1 MTNVLLVEDDA
12 PLRRALSV
20 TLRARGLDLVTAADG
35 RAAIQL
41 FGSTPIDLV
50 LLDLG
55 LPDMDGLEVVKRI
68 RATSS
73 IPVIVVSA
81 RRDQS
86 EKVRV
91 LDAGADDY
99 VTKPFGVDE
108 LTARIRAALRRSQ
121 SGDAAEGLIE
131 TPDFKIDLG
140 RKEVTDAGG
149 AQVHL
154 TPTEWGV
161 LEVLVRGKG
170 AMVSGQVIL
179 RDVWGPAAAD
189 DTHYLRVYMANLRR
203 KLEPQPATPR
213 YLITVPGMGYRFDEH
228 GTADAGGHTGRPRL

>member
-1 MTNVLLVEDDA
+1 MTVVLLVEDDA

-20 TLRARGLDLVTAADG
+20 TLRARGLDIMTAADG
-35 RAAIQL
+35 RSAIDT
-41 FGSTPIDLV
+41 FGTNTIDLV

-55 LPDMDGLEVVKRI
+55 LPDMDGLQVVRRI
-68 RATSS
+68 RAASD

-86 EKVRV
+86 EKVRA

-99 VTKPFGVDE
+99 VTKPFGVEE

-121 SGDAAEGLIE
+121 GGDPAERVIE
-131 TPDFKIDLG
+131 TPDFHIDLV
-140 RKEVTDAGG
+140 RKQVLDAAGE
-149 AQVHL
+149 QVHL

-179 RDVWGPAAAD
+179 RDVWGPAAVE
-189 DTHYLRVYMANLRR
+189 DTHYLRVYMAQLRR
-203 KLEPQPATPR
+203 KLEPEPATPK
-213 YLITVPGMGYRFDEH
+213 YLLTVPGMGYIFDE
-228 GTADAGGHTGRPRL
+228 TGSGR

>member
-1 MTNVLLVEDDA
+1 VTVVMLVEDDA

-20 TLRARGLDLVTAADG
+20 TLRARGLEIVTAADG
-35 RAAIQL
+35 RSAIEL
-41 FGSTPIDLV
+41 FGKNIDLV

-55 LPDMDGLEVVKRI
+55 LPDMDGLQVVRRI
-68 RATSS
+68 RSASDV
-73 IPVIVVSA
+73 PVIVVSA

-86 EKVRV
+86 EKVRA

-121 SGDAAEGLIE
+121 GGDPAERVIE
-131 TPDFKIDLG
+131 TPDFHIDLV
-140 RKEVTDAGG
+140 RKQVLDSAGQ
-149 AQVHL
+149 QVHL

-179 RDVWGPAAAD
+179 RDVWGPAAVD
-189 DTHYLRVYMANLRR
+189 DTHYLRVYMAQLRR
-203 KLEPQPATPR
+203 KLEPEPATPK
-213 YLITVPGMGYRFDEH
+213 YLLTVPGMGYIFDE
-228 GTADAGGHTGRPRL
+228 TGSGR